1 MLSFR
6 SREHFSMK
14 IHRVE
19 VPGLVHYSYVL
30 SSQGQAAVL
39 DPRRDVD
46 VYLEYAHANQLRIT
60 YVLETH
66 IHADYASGARELAA
80 STGAEL
86 WLSAHDKGE
95 DFEYSFPH
103 HEFHDGDSLTIGEI
117 RVEALHT
124 PGHTPE
130 HLSFLVTD
138 LSRGNYPA
146 VLFSGD
152 FVFIGSLGRPD
163 LLGEEAKRGLANSL
177 FDSVTR
183 KIASLPD
190 GLEVLPSHG
199 AGSLCGAGMSER
211 PQSTLGYE
219 RHTNPFFA
227 IPQRESF
234 VNRILGGVPPFPD
247 YYRRMKRLNSEG
259 PAILQKLPGGRAL
272 SAPDFQRRI
281 ENENAVVIDL
291 RSPEAFGGA
300 HIPGSINIGAGPAFN
315 FWAGWVVPYDRPLLL
330 LSDGNSGIEDARREL
345 IRVGLDHIEGSLEGG
360 IRAWLDAG
368 YPESHLRQISVE
380 ELHAKLSHESF
391 VLDVRADSEWQ
402 SGHISEASH
411 IYAGEVTKHLS
422 ELPSGRPLH
431 LICATGYRSSIVSS
445 LLLREGFQEIFN
457 VIGGMTAW
465 NSARLPVVTS
475 PAVCTASSP

>member
-1 MLSFR
+1 
-6 SREHFSMK
+6 MK

-19 VPGLVHYSYVL
+19 VSGLVHYSYVL

-60 YVLETH
+60 HVLETH
-66 IHADYASGARELAA
+66 IHADYASGARQLAS

-103 HEFHDGDSLTIGEI
+103 HEFRDADPLNIGEMRI
-117 RVEALHT
+117 EALHT

-130 HLSFLVTD
+130 HLSLLVTD
-138 LSRGNYPA
+138 LSRGDYPA

-163 LLGEEAKRGLANSL
+163 LLGEEAKRGLASSL
-177 FDSVTR
+177 FDSVTH

-227 IPQRESF
+227 ISRRESF
-234 VNRILGGVPPFPD
+234 VNRILGSVPPFPD
-247 YYRRMKRLNSEG
+247 YYRRMKRLNSAG
-259 PAILQKLPGGRAL
+259 PELLDGIPGGRAL
-272 SAPDFQRRI
+272 SAGDFQRHI
-281 ENENAVVIDL
+281 EDKNAVVLDL

-300 HIPGSINIGAGPAFN
+300 HIPGSINIGAGPSFN

-330 LSDGNSGIEDARREL
+330 LSDGDAGIEDARRGL
-345 IRVGLDHIEGSLEGG
+345 IRVGLDRVEGYLDGG
-360 IRAWLDAG
+360 LRAWLDAG
-368 YPESHLRQISVE
+368 YPESHLKQISVE
-380 ELHAKLSHESF
+380 ELHAKRAQDSL
-391 VLDVRADSEWQ
+391 VLDVRADSEWHA
-402 SGHISEASH
+402 GHIAEARH
-411 IYAGEVTKHLS
+411 IYAGEVTKYLA

-431 LICATGYRSSIVSS
+431 LICASGYRSSIVSS
-445 LLLREGFQEIFN
+445 LLLREGFREVFN
-457 VIGGMTAW
+457 VIGGMNAW
-465 NSARLPVVTS
+465 NAAHLPIVSST
-475 PAVCTASSP
+475 AVCAT

>member
-1 MLSFR
+1 
-6 SREHFSMK
+6 MK

-46 VYLEYAHANQLRIT
+46 VYLDYAHANQLRIT
-60 YVLETH
+60 HILETH
-66 IHADYASGARELAA
+66 IHADYASGARELAD

-103 HEFHDGDSLTIGEI
+103 REFRDGDSLAIGELRI
-117 RVEALHT
+117 EAIHT

-130 HLSFLVTD
+130 HLSYLVTD

-163 LLGEEAKRGLANSL
+163 LLGDEAKRGLANSL

-219 RHTNPFFA
+219 RHTNPFFS
-227 IPQRESF
+227 IPQREPF
-234 VNRILGGVPPFPD
+234 VNRILAGVPPFPD
-247 YYRRMKRLNSEG
+247 YYRRMKRLNSAG
-259 PAILQKLPGGRAL
+259 PARLDGIPGGLAL
-272 SAPDFQRRI
+272 SAADFHRRI
-281 ENENAVVIDL
+281 ENQHAVVIDL

-300 HIPGSINIGAGPAFN
+300 HIPGSINIGAGPSFN
-315 FWAGWVVPYDRPLLL
+315 FWAGWVVPYDRPLFL
-330 LSDGNSGIEDARREL
+330 LSDGDAGLEDARRGL
-345 IRVGLDHIEGSLEGG
+345 IRVGLDRIEGYLDGG
-360 IRAWLDAG
+360 LRAWLDAG
-368 YPESHLRQISVE
+368 YPESHLKQISVE
-380 ELHAKLSHESF
+380 ELHAKLPHDPF
-391 VLDVRADSEWQ
+391 VLDVRSDSEWQ
-402 SGHISEASH
+402 SGHIADARH
-411 IYAGEVTKHLS
+411 VYAGEATKHLA

-431 LICATGYRSSIVSS
+431 LVCASGYRSSIVSS
-445 LLLREGFQEIFN
+445 LLLREGLRDVLN
-457 VIGGMTAW
+457 VIGGMNAW
-465 NSARLPVVTS
+465 SAAGLPVTS
-475 PAVCTASSP
+475 SLSACAK